1 MDKEKLVS
9 VILSTYNSEETLEDS
24 INSILNQTYLDIE
37 ILIMDDGSEDNTP
50 NILERISGSH
60 QSLKIYRN
68 KTNIGLTR
76 SLNVLIDKSNGKYIA
91 RQDADDISHP
101 ERIRIQIDEI
111 EKNNLDF
118 CSSRA
123 FVKDSNRKIPGLS
136 FFLPKKIM
144 MKYKNPFIHGTLVIK
159 KNILKDVG
167 KYDENF
173 YYSQDYKLMKD
184 LINYK
189 CNYKILKTPLY
200 TLNTKNNISTKKLD
214 EQDYY
219 AECVRKNIIPKI

>member
-9 VILSTYNSEETLEDS
+9 VILSTYNSEDTLEES

-50 NILERISGSH
+50 NILERISARH

-76 SLNVLIDKSNGKYIA
+76 SLNILIDKSNGKYIA

-101 ERIRIQIDEI
+101 ERIKIQIDEI

-123 FVKDSNRKIPGLS
+123 FVKESNRKIPGLS

-167 KYDENF
+167 NYDENF

-189 CNYKILKTPLY
+189 CNYKVLKTPLY
-200 TLNTKNNISTKKLD
+200 ILNTKNNISTKKLD